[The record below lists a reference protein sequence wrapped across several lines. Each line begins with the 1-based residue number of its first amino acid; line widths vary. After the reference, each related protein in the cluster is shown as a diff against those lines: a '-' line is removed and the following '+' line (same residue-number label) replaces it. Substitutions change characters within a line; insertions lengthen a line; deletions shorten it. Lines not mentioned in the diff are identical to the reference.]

1 MDALEELELASEQ
14 VFDGGL
20 LSVWRDRVR
29 LPDGTEGRREYIRH
43 PGAVV
48 VVALLADGRILFERQ
63 FRYPLRRAF
72 IELPAGKIDRGEDIL
87 DCARR
92 ELLEETGYKAAEWC
106 YVGVMHPCIGY
117 SDERIEIFLAKGLSY
132 LGHRRDVGEFLEM
145 LTLTRAEA
153 EAAIHAGEITDGKSV
168 VALYRCLPLIE
179 A

>member
-1 MDALEELELASEQ
+1 MDVLEELELSSEQ

-20 LSVWRDRVR
+20 LSVWRDSVR

-48 VVALLADGRILFERQ
+48 VVALLADGRIVFERQ

-92 ELLEETGYKAAEWC
+92 ELLEEAGPLSQNCCRLVRITNPGAIVE
-106 YVGVMHPCIGY
+106 
-117 SDERIEIFLAKGLSY
+117 ERS
-132 LGHRRDVGEFLEM
+132 
-145 LTLTRAEA
+145 
-153 EAAIHAGEITDGKSV
+153 GEIRTSLQGQSSSAV
-168 VALYRCLPLIE
+168 VA